1 MDRIKE
7 YETHMEMYLSLP
19 KGGVGAEIG
28 VCKGFNATFLW
39 HVLKPSKLYLCDIW
53 EERSPDAY
61 LIEDPELWYDD
72 HSTLVGNLFAQEIL
86 EKFLGEFP

>member
-39 HVLKPSKLYLCDIW
+39 HVLKPSKRGHIYFGVRVIC
-53 EERSPDAY
+53 
-61 LIEDPELWYDD
+61 
-72 HSTLVGNLFAQEIL
+72 HSATTINSTIISYIHKCVY
-86 EKFLGEFP
+86 